1 MNRLRPLALLTAFAA
16 LCLAPFGA
24 AQAQRYPDRP
34 VRIVVPYVVGGNLDL
49 TARLF
54 AQALAE
60 ELGQPFVI
68 DNRPGANGNTG
79 TDQVARTA
87 PDGYT
92 LAMVAAGTL
101 TINPALYGRMPFDPE
116 KDLTPI
122 SIVSSGP
129 MVLQSNPAMPFRTI
143 PELVAYAKANP
154 GKLNFGSG
162 GNGTLAHLSTEMLK
176 VRTGIDVV
184 HVPYKGT
191 ALATNDV
198 IAGHIQVMFDTLS
211 TATPMIR
218 DGRVRAIAV
227 TSAKRSAAF
236 PDVPTIGEGGVS
248 DYVAETW
255 AGLVGPAGMPREI
268 VARLHAAIVKIA
280 AREAVQGKLAAGG
293 SEAVANTPEQFAST
307 IRSERTRWAE
317 IVRVSGAKSD

>member
-1 MNRLRPLALLTAFAA
+1 MG
-16 LCLAPFGA
+16 CL
-24 AQAQRYPDRP
+24 
-34 VRIVVPYVVGGNLDL
+34 
-49 TARLF
+49 
-54 AQALAE
+54 
-60 ELGQPFVI
+60 
-68 DNRPGANGNTG
+68 NGNTG

-92 LAMVAAGTL
+92 LAMVSAGTL
-101 TINPALYGRMPFDPE
+101 TINPALYGKMPFDPE

-129 MVLQSNPAMPFRTI
+129 LVLQSNPAMPFRTI

-191 ALATNDV
+191 SLATNDV

-218 DGRVRAIAV
+218 DGRVRAM
-227 TSAKRSAAF
+227 R
-236 PDVPTIGEGGVS
+236 
-248 DYVAETW
+248 
-255 AGLVGPAGMPREI
+255 
-268 VARLHAAIVKIA
+268 VARPRWFEERRGAS
-280 AREAVQGKLAAGG
+280 RRGRGG
-293 SEAVANTPEQFAST
+293 FPTTCSDPPMGC
-307 IRSERTRWAE
+307 RSPR
-317 IVRVSGAKSD
+317 